1 MMLCALI
8 MAGGKGTRF
17 WPLSTEDR
25 PKQFLKLLSED
36 TMLQATVKRINKL
49 IPLERIFICTG
60 ETYVNLIKEQLPNL
74 NEKNIIIEPEGK
86 NTAPCIALSAFHIK
100 RLYKDSTMVVLPS
113 DHLIKDEEGFIDII
127 NSACKYLDNNEDTII
142 TLGIKPDRAE
152 TGYGYIRFSN
162 KLEKVDNYLINDVEA
177 FVEKP
182 NSETAIRYI
191 DSGSYLWN
199 CGMFIWRTNTILNNL
214 KKYVP
219 KIYELILKTE
229 SLQGKVLNEYIK
241 NNYSKCES
249 ISIDYAVM
257 ERSKS
262 IKVIPCDFGWDDV
275 GSWSALDRY
284 GEKDIEHNVINGDAR
299 IIDSRNNIV
308 LSKGKKIVFY
318 GVENL
323 LCIDTDDMTIV
334 TSKDHMNNLRNIK
347 ELIG

>member
-1 MMLCALI
+1 MLCALI

-17 WPLSTEDR
+17 WPLSTEDK
-25 PKQFLKLLSED
+25 PKQFLKLLGED
-36 TMLQATVKRINKL
+36 TMLQTTIKRINKL

-60 ETYVNLIKEQLPNL
+60 ETYVSLIKEQLPDL
-74 NEKNIIIEPEGK
+74 NDKNIIIEPEGK
-86 NTAPCIALSAFHIK
+86 NTAPCITLSAFYIK

-113 DHLIKDEEGFIDII
+113 DHLIKDEEIFIDII
-127 NSACKYLDNNEDTII
+127 NSSYKYLDNNEDAII
-142 TLGIKPDRAE
+142 TLGIKPENPE
-152 TGYGYIRFSN
+152 TGYGYIKFSN
-162 KLEKVDNYLINDVEA
+162 RVEKINNYLINDVDT

-182 NSETAIRYI
+182 NSEIAIKYLN
-191 DSGSYLWN
+191 SGNYLWN
-199 CGMFIWRTNTILNNL
+199 GGMFVCRTNTILNNL

-219 KIYELILKTE
+219 SIYELLSKTE
-229 SLQGKVLNEYIK
+229 SLEGEALNEYIK

-262 IKVIPCDFGWDDV
+262 IKVITCDFGWDDV

-284 GEKDIEHNVINGDAR
+284 RDKDIQHNVIHGDAK

-308 LSKGKKIVFY
+308 LSNGKKIVFY

-323 LCIDTDDMTIV
+323 LCVETDDMTIV
-334 TSKDHMNNLRNIK
+334 TNKNHMNNLRNIK